1 MKNKHL
7 LAGIALWIAI
17 ALVLQAQPTRSAT
30 SATRNI
36 KIQLAYDASIENTF

>member
-1 MKNKHL
+1 MKNKHI

-17 ALVLQAQPTRSAT
+17 SVVLQAQPTRSAT

-36 KIQLAYDASIENTF
+36 KIQLAYETTYDTN